1 MNKRVNII
9 YISLTGITDDCCKAV
24 AEGVREAGGE
34 PRLIK
39 ANESKGVS
47 DVLDCDAV
55 VFGTGNYF
63 GYMEGMLKHWYD
75 LYQIPVKKAVKKGD
89 LPWKPYFNISTGG
102 WNVDKPMVIMEYL
115 NWGMRLKKVFPYVTY
130 MGKGPASPE
139 ALAVCRE
146 RGRQLV
152 EVDVNTAP
160 DLYQPTERQLKA
172 AAS

>member
-1 MNKRVNII
+1 MNKRINII
-9 YISLTGITDDCCKAV
+9 YISLTGITEAMVEAV
-24 AEGVREAGGE
+24 AEGARGAGAQV
-34 PRLIK
+34 RLIK

-47 DVLDCDAV
+47 DILDGDAV

-75 LYQIPVKKAVKKGD
+75 LYQIPVKKACKKGD
-89 LPWKPYFNISTGG
+89 LPWKPYFNCSSGG

-115 NWGMRLKKVFPYVTY
+115 NWGMRLKKVFPYVPC
-130 MGKGPASPE
+130 MGPVTPE
-139 ALAVCRE
+139 VLATCRE

-152 EVDVNTAP
+152 EIDASAVP